1 MAATRFGIGQ
11 SVRRVEDQRFL
22 TGQGRY
28 LDDIDFEGQLR
39 ARILRSP
46 YAHAEIRGIDVTAA
60 AAVPGVVA
68 VLTGAEVAAD
78 GLGDI
83 PPGALVTNRDGST
96 NYVPS
101 RPALARER
109 VRFVGEPV
117 ALVLAESLEAARD
130 AVEQIV
136 VDYAELPPVV
146 ATEEALGP
154 DAPQIYPEAPNNLCM
169 D

>member
-1 MAATRFGIGQ
+1 MAATRFGLGQ
-11 SVRRVEDQRFL
+11 SVRRVEDRRFL
-22 TGQGRY
+22 TGEGRY
-28 LDDIDFEGQLR
+28 LDDIAFDDQLH

-46 YAHAEIRGIDVTAA
+46 YAHAEIRSIDAATA

-83 PPGALVTNRDGST
+83 PPGALVTNRDGSS

-117 ALVLAESLEAARD
+117 AL
-130 AVEQIV
+130 
-136 VDYAELPPVV
+136 
-146 ATEEALGP
+146 
-154 DAPQIYPEAPNNLCM
+154 
-169 D
+169 